1 MHGLLHEGRC
11 LLDLVEADVHRARD
25 VDEHSV
31 RTVDGGLQQRG
42 RNGHARGLLGLV
54 LAGGAADA
62 HVGKACILHN
72 GGHVGK
78 IEVDE
83 ARVADQVRDALHRLT
98 QHVVRDLERVGKG
111 DLLVGRVLE
120 ALVRDDD
127 ERVDLGLELFN
138 ARFRLRHAAAAFKT
152 EGLRHDADGQDARLA
167 RDLGNNG
174 RAARAGAAAHAG
186 GDEDHIGVLERLGDL
201 VAALLGALAA
211 DLRVGARALTV
222 RQLFADLNFISGGRH
237 VERLL
242 ICIHRDKV
250 DTARTGAHHA
260 VDHVVAAAAN
270 ADDLDLNYV
279 FRTGLQSECHVGSS
293 CNLLYRQGTCRC
305 KRHNIRYLLS

>member
-1 MHGLLHEGRC
+1 MSIEPVTLT
-11 LLDLVEADVHRARD
+11 
-25 VDEHSV
+25 STPV

-42 RNGHARGLLGLV
+42 RKWPCLRGLLGLV

-62 HVGKACILHN
+62 HVGKARVLHD

-83 ARVADQVRDALHRLT
+83 ARVADQVGDALHRLT
-98 QHVVRDLERVGKG
+98 QYVVRDLECVGKG
-111 DLLVGRVLE
+111 DLLVGRMLE

-127 ERVDLGLELFN
+127 QRVDLGLELFD

-174 RAARAGAAAHAG
+174 RAARAGAAAHAS

-201 VAALLGALAA
+201 RCGSPRRSCGRPRGRSPRP
-211 DLRVGARALTV
+211 DRASAFRRSGFYKW
-222 RQLFADLNFISGGRH
+222 RQTRCSACLSVF
-237 VERLL
+237 
-242 ICIHRDKV
+242 
-250 DTARTGAHHA
+250 TATKSTPLRTGAA
-260 VDHVVAAAAN
+260 PC
-270 ADDLDLNYV
+270 
-279 FRTGLQSECHVGSS
+279 G
-293 CNLLYRQGTCRC
+293 
-305 KRHNIRYLLS
+305 

>member
-1 MHGLLHEGRC
+1 M
-11 LLDLVEADVHRARD
+11 
-25 VDEHSV
+25 
-31 RTVDGGLQQRG
+31 
-42 RNGHARGLLGLV
+42 
-54 LAGGAADA
+54 
-62 HVGKACILHN
+62 GKACILHN

-127 ERVDLGLELFN
+127 ERVDLGLELFD

-174 RAARAGAAAHAG
+174 RAARAGAAAHAS

-222 RQLFADLNFISGGRH
+222 RQLFADLDFISGGRH

-242 ICIHRDKV
+242 ICVHRDKV
-250 DTARTGAHHA
+250 DAARTGAHHA
-260 VDHVVAAAAN
+260 VDHIVAAAAN

-293 CNLLYRQGTCRC
+293 CNLLYGQGTCRC

>member
-1 MHGLLHEGRC
+1 M
-11 LLDLVEADVHRARD
+11 
-25 VDEHSV
+25 

-83 ARVADQVRDALHRLT
+83 ARVADQVGDALHRLT

-127 ERVDLGLELFN
+127 ERVDLGLELFD
-138 ARFRLRHAAAAFKT
+138 ACFRLRHAAAAFKT

-167 RDLGNNG
+167 RLIS
-174 RAARAGAAAHAG
+174 ATMGAPPCRCRRPSPAVMKTISVSSSALA
-186 GDEDHIGVLERLGDL
+186 IWLRLSS
-201 VAALLGALAA
+201 ALL
-211 DLRVGARALTV
+211 RPT
-222 RQLFADLNFISGGRH
+222 SG
-237 VERLL
+237 
-242 ICIHRDKV
+242 
-250 DTARTGAHHA
+250 
-260 VDHVVAAAAN
+260 
-270 ADDLDLNYV
+270 
-279 FRTGLQSECHVGSS
+279 SEPAP
-293 CNLLYRQGTCRC
+293 
-305 KRHNIRYLLS
+305 

>member
-1 MHGLLHEGRC
+1 MGKARVLH
-11 LLDLVEADVHRARD
+11 
-25 VDEHSV
+25 
-31 RTVDGGLQQRG
+31 DGG
-42 RNGHARGLLGLV
+42 HI
-54 LAGGAADA
+54 
-62 HVGKACILHN
+62 GK
-72 GGHVGK
+72 V
-78 IEVDE
+78 EVDE
-83 ARVADQVRDALHRLT
+83 ARVADQVGDALHRLT
-98 QHVVRDLERVGKG
+98 QYVVRDLECVGKG
-111 DLLVGRVLE
+111 DLLVGRMLE

-127 ERVDLGLELFN
+127 ERVDLGLELFD

-174 RAARAGAAAHAG
+174 RAARTGAAAHAG

-211 DLRVGARALTV
+211 DLGVGACALAV
-222 RQLFADLNFISGGRH
+222 GQLFADLDLIGSGRH

-242 ICIHRDKV
+242 IGVDCDKV
-250 DTARTGAHHA
+250 DAARAGAHHA

-270 ADDLDLNYV
+270 ADDFDLYYV
-279 FRTGLQSECHVGSS
+279 LRTGLQSECHVGSS
-293 CNLLYRQGTCRC
+293 CNLLYGQGTCRC